1 MRKTFLFAL
10 LFTSSLFAQPQR
22 PDLAKDWPQ
31 PEIRAGLTQDQIVSA
46 IAAYAQKLYDTDHFS
61 GVVLVAKDGKPLLS
75 RAWGTGINVD
85 TRFNIGSINKVFTR
99 TAIEQFARA
108 GKLTLDDTVRKH
120 LPDYPSPLAD
130 RITIRQLLEHRS
142 GLGDFFGPRYREA
155 PPARLREL
163 SDFLPLFVDQPLQF
177 DPGTSQRYSNAG
189 YIVLGL
195 IIERLSGEK
204 YRDYVQKHIFEPA
217 GMKNSGFWAV
227 DEKVPNRATGYT
239 MEGSKRVSNQA
250 SLPGRPSSAGGAYA
264 TAGDLLRFFQWT
276 KETGIGVGGG
286 APGLNAAAE
295 IDNGWS
301 VITMANYDPPSAE
314 ALARGAMQVIRGQKD
329 EPMRRAPSAPAK
341 IEINGPVAVPLTP
354 MEHLMAVEAKING
367 KGPFHFVI
375 DTGSARMLRVSAE
388 IAKSLG
394 LEEIGEAL
402 SGDPSGKNMVRQP
415 VVRVDSMEIGGV
427 RFSGI
432 TATIG
437 DRPGPVQLDGVIGLP
452 LFGKLTVTLDY
463 PKQEL
468 RLTREPLP
476 ADGRHVVS
484 FTAEHGVPQIEIDVA
499 GVTTKVDV
507 DSGSPALL
515 NLPSTAGLSF
525 NGEPRVVG
533 RGRTVGN
540 EFEIR
545 AAELRGDIR
554 VAGWT
559 QSNPMVDLVDIFPVG
574 NIGSRFLRQYVVT
587 FDMANKRMA
596 LLR

>member
-1 MRKTFLFAL
+1 MRKTFLITL
-10 LFTSSLFAQPQR
+10 LFTCSALAQP
-22 PDLAKDWPQ
+22 
-31 PEIRAGLTQDQIVSA
+31 GLTQDQIVNA
-46 IAAYAQKLYDTDHFS
+46 IAAHAQKLYDTDHFS
-61 GVVLVAKDGKPLLS
+61 GVVLVAKDGKVLLS
-75 RAWGTGINVD
+75 RGWGSGINAD
-85 TRFNIGSINKVFTR
+85 MKFNIGSINKVFTK
-99 TAIEQFARA
+99 TAIQQLATA
-108 GKLTLDDTVRKH
+108 GKLSLDATVRRH
-120 LPDYPSPLAD
+120 LPDYPSPVAD

-177 DPGTSQRYSNAG
+177 DPGTSQHYSNAG

-204 YRDYVQKHIFEPA
+204 YRDYVQKHIFDPA

-276 KETGIGVGGG
+276 RETGIGVAGG
-286 APGLNAAAE
+286 APGLNAAVE

-301 VITMANYDPPSAE
+301 VVTLANYDPPSAE
-314 ALARGAMQVIRGQKD
+314 TLARGAMQVIRGRV
-329 EPMRRAPSAPAK
+329 PSGAPR
-341 IEINGPVAVPLTP
+341 IELSGPVAVPLTP
-354 MEHLMAVEAKING
+354 AEHLMAVEAKVNG

-375 DTGSARMLRVSAE
+375 DTGSAAMLRLSPE

-402 SGDPSGKNMVRQP
+402 SGDPSGRNAVRRP
-415 VVRVDSMEIGGV
+415 VMRVDSVEIGGA
-427 RFSGI
+427 RFSGV
-432 TATIG
+432 TATVG
-437 DRPGPVQLDGVIGLP
+437 GRPGPVQLDGVIGLP

-463 PKQEL
+463 PRQEL
-468 RLTREPLP
+468 RLGIEPLP
-476 ADGRHVVS
+476 AHGTHVVS

-499 GVTTKVDV
+499 GVTTKVDI
-507 DSGSPALL
+507 DSGSPALV
-515 NLPSTAGLSF
+515 NLVSTAGLSF

-533 RGRTVGN
+533 RGRTASN

-545 AAELRGDIR
+545 AGELRGDIR

-559 QSNPMVDLVDIFPVG
+559 QSNPMVDLVDIFPVS
-574 NIGSRFLRQYVVT
+574 NLGSRFLRQYVVT
-587 FDMANKRMA
+587 FDLANGRMELA
-596 LLR
+596 KAHS